1 MRFEEAGRDV
11 TAAGLLFQIIQADG
25 DVEAVRSRTG
35 RASPEG
41 RILARVGDYYYPEF
55 LSATSTWGLFPLLE
69 RWVTEF
75 GNPPSSGVGDLG
87 QGAALAEDDAALA
100 ALMAASEDIDE
111 KDSASGKRGPTN
123 RDNTDSVAIERDG
136 NHEFTSHGERTALDV
151 SRVESIAGILRGAF
165 RRGRERVNSM
175 MPSRR
180 LNFKAVARGSE
191 KIYRREIISEN
202 GRRQRVR
209 FYHDCS
215 SSMHGQPQIEG
226 QYLLAGL
233 NKLATDGLIDA
244 YLTLTMGRGKM
255 ALRET
260 FKLPVPIGVIE
271 KIPAVGGSE
280 CFKNAFEATRG
291 LLDAGDLV
299 LAYSDGDICDAKVA
313 QSQWRRR
320 GLFSVGLYVGGDQS
334 ERLRTWFDSALCRE
348 TTEGLAMELAALL
361 KQRNAAAR

>member
-1 MRFEEAGRDV
+1 
-11 TAAGLLFQIIQADG
+11 
-25 DVEAVRSRTG
+25 
-35 RASPEG
+35 
-41 RILARVGDYYYPEF
+41 
-55 LSATSTWGLFPLLE
+55 
-69 RWVTEF
+69 
-75 GNPPSSGVGDLG
+75 
-87 QGAALAEDDAALA
+87 
-100 ALMAASEDIDE
+100 
-111 KDSASGKRGPTN
+111 
-123 RDNTDSVAIERDG
+123 
-136 NHEFTSHGERTALDV
+136 
-151 SRVESIAGILRGAF
+151 
-165 RRGRERVNSM
+165 
-175 MPSRR
+175 
-180 LNFKAVARGSE
+180 
-191 KIYRREIISEN
+191 
-202 GRRQRVR
+202 
-209 FYHDCS
+209 
-215 SSMHGQPQIEG
+215 MHGQPQIEG